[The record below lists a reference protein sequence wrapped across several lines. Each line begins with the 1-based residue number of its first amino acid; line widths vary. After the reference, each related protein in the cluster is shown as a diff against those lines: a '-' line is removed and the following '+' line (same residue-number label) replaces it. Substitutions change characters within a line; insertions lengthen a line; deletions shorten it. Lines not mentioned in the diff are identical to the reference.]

1 MEASKIF
8 IDGKEVN
15 ISLGIDEDE
24 IEKNDEFMFDT
35 LDLKE
40 VVDSI
45 NERKDTKDQ

>member
-8 IDGKEVN
+8 IDGKEIN

-35 LDLKE
+35 LDLEE

-45 NERKDTKDQ
+45 GGSENTKDK

>member
-15 ISLGIDEDE
+15 ISLGIDDDE

-45 NERKDTKDQ
+45 NERKDAKD